1 MRKILTLGALAA
13 ATVSLAACAGP
24 DKCIDDLDCG
34 IGPYTEER
42 TVSASSSETFKHSTP
57 VDESAIPEPSPE
69 PDPAPAPAPV
79 SEPVQGTAD
88 TMFDSR
94 LTK

>member
-13 ATVSLAACAGP
+13 TALSLAACAGP

-34 IGPYTEER
+34 IGAYSEER
-42 TVSASSSETFKHSTP
+42 TVAASNGEAFKHSSP

-69 PDPAPAPAPV
+69 PEPAPAPAPV
-79 SEPVQGTAD
+79 NESVQGTAD